1 MNKFSKIGLCG
12 LTLALAA
19 AFSGCETM
27 IKVDSVQPAKEVADV
42 SKVNVAAIRVKA
54 DVKGNLASKNAQCA
68 ELVRQLISSRLCKEG
83 FYKVVDGISG
93 TAEGAAD
100 IEKMLKDSRHGYVDL
115 MAMEQGN
122 EKVVIDVDLD
132 LTLDAKP
139 VQKEISFTL
148 KTVPYKI
155 QPPKKEGERPTS
167 VQDLKAAT
175 AETVKQ
181 PVTVYETVATG
192 TMKVKF
198 AAPKDKECPA
208 AYAKTFTVVMP
219 KEDQFDSA
227 QPSALKALA
236 AAVTPAVNGLVS
248 DISPYR
254 KTTEVAIAKGGDDR
268 VATLLE
274 AKDFSEV
281 AIVVDKLDLIKV
293 AVEADYVNLGIA
305 MEALGDFHGAKAAYK
320 KAVDLK
326 PEAKSEA
333 GLAGLKRV
341 EEALAG
347 KKAVKASGAKQNKDT
362 KFSK

>member
-19 AFSGCETM
+19 TFSGCETM

-42 SKVNVAAIRVKA
+42 SKVNVAVVRVKA

-93 TAEGAAD
+93 TAEGASEL
-100 IEKMLKDSRHGYVDL
+100 EKMLKDSKHGYVDL

-139 VQKEISFTL
+139 VQKEMSFTL
-148 KTVPYKI
+148 KTVPYKP
-155 QPPKKEGERPTS
+155 QPVKEGQVPTS
-167 VQDLKAAT
+167 VPDPKAT
-175 AETVKQ
+175 TVETVKQ

-198 AAPKDKECPA
+198 AAPKDKECPV
-208 AYAKTFTVVMP
+208 AYAKTFTVAMP

-227 QPSALKALA
+227 KPSALKALA

-254 KTTEVAIAKGGDDR
+254 KTSEVAIAKGGDKR

-274 AKDFSEV
+274 AKDFNEV
-281 AIVVDKLDLIKV
+281 AMVVDKLDLIKA

-305 MEALGDFHGAKAAYK
+305 LEALGDFHGAKRAYK
-320 KAVDLK
+320 KAVDLN

-333 GLAGLKRV
+333 GMVGLKRV